1 MDSDD
6 KRPGW
11 SVSDFLTV
19 NNMVTRRRRGSAGSN
34 SRQSGFQTGNRRKRD
49 QRPAALPPNFRRLK
63 VFSLDPS
70 ADVQLDSA
78 LISRSVLQIPWEGE
92 LAPGPVG
99 EYLEVVDV
107 DPSSACAYDPVD
119 LNEHA
124 LLAQDGLSPST
135 GNPQFHQ
142 QMVYAVAMKTI
153 ANFEQVLGRRIH
165 WAERRKDE
173 NNIYLSKSTDRYVQQ
188 LRIYPHAL
196 REQNAY
202 YSPEKKAL
210 LFGYF
215 HAPTTDPRAELP
227 GGLVFTCLSHDIV
240 AHETTHAILDG
251 MHRRLLEI
259 SNPDMLAFHEAF
271 ADTVAIF
278 QHFTLPG
285 LLLDQIQRS
294 RGNLRTNTLLAKL
307 AVQFARATGHGDA
320 LRNALGQMLDDGTR
334 VPPDPTRLG
343 RTYEPH
349 ERGAILV
356 AAVFDAFVRMYD
368 NRVADLRRI
377 ATGGTGVLP
386 DGDIHPDLAKRF
398 AEEASRLAQR
408 VLNISI
414 RALDYLPPVDV
425 TFGDYLR
432 ALITADTDFHPDD
445 PRRYR
450 LAFIEAFRSHG
461 IYPLDVRTMAED
473 ALCWKPIDD
482 TEMQLFEILLPA
494 PGILATMATAYDSA
508 LMSID
513 SANLVDL
520 LQEMETGTFWN
531 GCDDQTLDA
540 GADKLLR
547 AAWNS
552 NRISLELKE
561 PSNVRFARY
570 RMERM
575 FASFLHGWIVRKSRQ
590 ASQSAVLQKQIGWQM
605 GLDARASTGADPRQ
619 VENRIEFG
627 SSLEVHAVRPT
638 VRLRAD
644 GRSKMEL
651 LVMLTQRRICTL
663 MEPDGATPIVDSDEN
678 PLTFV
683 YRGGSTLIIDPE
695 TGHVRYSIGKNL
707 QSQRRLERHME
718 FLRSQITERG
728 ASAIT
733 RFDLSEAVRSQ
744 RPVLEPFALAHS
756 HNHEEGTY

>member
-1 MDSDD
+1 
-6 KRPGW
+6 
-11 SVSDFLTV
+11 
-19 NNMVTRRRRGSAGSN
+19 MVTRSRGDSDASKSKQPG
-34 SRQSGFQTGNRRKRD
+34 QKKGKRAETD
-49 QRPAALPPNFRRLK
+49 QPFAALPPNFRRLK

-70 ADVQLDSA
+70 ADVQLESA

-92 LAPGPVG
+92 LLPGPVG

-107 DPSSACAYDPVD
+107 DPSSACAYDPVN
-119 LNEHA
+119 LNEPT

-173 NNIYLSKSTDRYVQQ
+173 NNNHLSNVNERYVQR

-215 HAPTTDPRAELP
+215 YAPTTDPREELP

-271 ADTVAIF
+271 ADIVAIF

-294 RGNLRTNTLLAKL
+294 RGNLRTNTLLVKL

-334 VPPDPTRLG
+334 IPPDPARLG
-343 RTYEPH
+343 QTYEPH

-368 NRVADLRRI
+368 NQVADLRRI

-398 AEEASRLAQR
+398 AEEACRLAQR

-482 TEMQLFEILLPA
+482 NELEVFETLLPP
-494 PGILATMATAYDSA
+494 PGILATMAT
-508 LMSID
+508 
-513 SANLVDL
+513 VFDL
-520 LQEMETGTFWN
+520 ESVSNDADGFAQLLDQMDTSTLWTGY
-531 GCDDQTLDA
+531 DDQSLTA

-552 NRISLELKE
+552 HPYHTKPQPVE
-561 PSNVRFARY
+561 NVRFARY

-575 FASFLHGWIVRKSRQ
+575 FARFLHGWIVGKSRQ
-590 ASQSAVLQKQIGWQM
+590 ACRSASLQRQIGWQM
-605 GLDARASTGADPRQ
+605 GLDASAKFGSDLRHGDD
-619 VENRIEFG
+619 RIEFG
-627 SSLEVHAVRPT
+627 KSLEVHAVRPT
-638 VRLRAD
+638 VRLRSD
-644 GRSKMEL
+644 GRSKVEL
-651 LVMLTQRRICTL
+651 LVVLTQRRTCPL
-663 MEPDGATPIVDSDEN
+663 MELDGVTPMLDSDDQ
-678 PLTFV
+678 PLSFV

-695 TGHVRYSIGKNL
+695 KGRVRYSIGKNL
-707 QSQRRLERHME
+707 QSRRRLERHME
-718 FLRSQITERG
+718 FLRSQISERG
-728 ASAIT
+728 SNAIA
-733 RFDLSEAVRSQ
+733 RFGLSEAARSQ
-744 RPVLEPFALAHS
+744 QAGLEPFAMAHS
-756 HNHEEGTY
+756 HNHLEGTY